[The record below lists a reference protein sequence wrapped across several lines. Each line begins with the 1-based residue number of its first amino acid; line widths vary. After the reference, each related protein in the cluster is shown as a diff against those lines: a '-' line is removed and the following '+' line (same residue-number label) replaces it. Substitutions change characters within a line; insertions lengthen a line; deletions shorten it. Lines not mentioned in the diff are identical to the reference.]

1 MTIARQA
8 KIHKAADIMSKKFS
22 KLITALSNQTN
33 LTIIVRPHPVDKLK
47 NYNFLK
53 KYSNVKVIK
62 KGNISEWIYYA
73 KTVVHSGCTGGL
85 EASVRGR
92 PTITYLPLKLVHG
105 HPFSNKFSKKTKN
118 LNECINII
126 KKTTSD
132 NIKIKKTNL
141 KGFKVRAYNFLSN
154 KPGYKMIVD
163 EFMRL
168 MKVNKINDQNND
180 LFLKFRFK
188 IRDIRS
194 KILKLRYGNIKFS
207 FFDRDETL
215 KIFEILKELDPKFN
229 DLRLNFIK
237 KDIIQIKRG
246 N

>member
-1 MTIARQA
+1 
-8 KIHKAADIMSKKFS
+8 
-22 KLITALSNQTN
+22 
-33 LTIIVRPHPVDKLK
+33 
-47 NYNFLK
+47 
-53 KYSNVKVIK
+53 
-62 KGNISEWIYYA
+62 
-73 KTVVHSGCTGGL
+73 
-85 EASVRGR
+85 
-92 PTITYLPLKLVHG
+92 
-105 HPFSNKFSKKTKN
+105 
-118 LNECINII
+118 
-126 KKTTSD
+126 
-132 NIKIKKTNL
+132 
-141 KGFKVRAYNFLSN
+141 
-154 KPGYKMIVD
+154 MIVD